1 MSKGVSMLA
10 NKDLMKGTTVTLVLK
25 VINTR
30 KCYGYDIIKRVKEL
44 SGDTFNL
51 KEGTLYPILHT
62 LENDKLIESSWSEE
76 TGQRKRKYYKITRK
90 GKQLLGEKQKE
101 WESFRTAVDQLL
113 ATRSKLAG
121 GLA

>member
-1 MSKGVSMLA
+1 MFA

-25 VINTR
+25 VINSR
-30 KCYGYDIIKRVKEL
+30 ECYGYDIIKRVKDQ

-62 LENDKLIESSWSEE
+62 LENDKLIESYWSEE
-76 TGQRKRKYYKITRK
+76 AGQRKRKYYKITKK
-90 GKQLLGEKQKE
+90 GKLCLSEKQKE

-113 ATRSKLAG
+113 ATRNILAG
-121 GLA
+121 GQV